1 MTIKTVAVT
10 GSTGF
15 VGRHVV
21 RELLAH
27 GYGIRALARSE
38 DAARRVLPRDSRVSL
53 VLGDALNAATLDE
66 LCRGCTAAIHLVGI
80 IREER
85 GGLTFQQAHVG
96 APRALLAACE
106 RAGVKRFLAMSAL
119 GVSPTG
125 RAEYQTTKFEGE
137 QLVRASTTDWTI
149 FRPGM
154 ILGEGS
160 KFLAM
165 AIDWAKGEAQPWLF
179 MPYFTRGIEDTS
191 VPLGPMHT
199 IVPQVQPIDVKDV
212 AKAFISSIPNP
223 TTFGETY
230 NLVGPDRI
238 SWPDMLAWIR
248 DTHVHGSTMGTW
260 GVPSELAAL
269 QAQAFALTGMK
280 HVLPFDAGMAIMGGQ
295 DSVGELTKVRE
306 HLGLTPRKMMG

>member
-1 MTIKTVAVT
+1 MTTKTVAVT

-21 RELLAH
+21 RELLAQGFH
-27 GYGIRALARSE
+27 VRALARSE
-38 DAARRVLPRDSRVSL
+38 DAARKVLPRSPHVHL
-53 VLGDALNAATLDE
+53 VLGDALNPASLDE
-66 LCRGCTAAIHLVGI
+66 LCRGAAAAIHLVGI

-85 GGLTFQQAHVG
+85 GGLTFQQAHVA
-96 APRALLAACE
+96 APRALLAACD
-106 RAGVKRFLAMSAL
+106 RAGVRRFLAMSAL

-137 QLVRASTTDWTI
+137 QLVRASGIDWTI

-165 AIDWAKGEAQPWLF
+165 AVDWAKGEAQPWLF
-179 MPYFTRGIEDTS
+179 MPYFTRGVEDTS
-191 VPLGPMHT
+191 VPLGPVHP
-199 IVPQVQPIDVKDV
+199 IVPTVQPVDVKDV
-212 AKAFISSIPNP
+212 AKAFVSSLNNP

-230 NLVGPDRI
+230 NLVGPDRV
-238 SWPDMLAWIR
+238 SWPDMLTWIR
-248 DTHVHGSTMGTW
+248 DTHTHGSTKGTW

-269 QAQAFALTGMK
+269 QAQAFALLGMK

-295 DSVGELTKVRE
+295 DSVGELAKVRE
-306 HLGLTPRKMMG
+306 HLGLIPRKVMG